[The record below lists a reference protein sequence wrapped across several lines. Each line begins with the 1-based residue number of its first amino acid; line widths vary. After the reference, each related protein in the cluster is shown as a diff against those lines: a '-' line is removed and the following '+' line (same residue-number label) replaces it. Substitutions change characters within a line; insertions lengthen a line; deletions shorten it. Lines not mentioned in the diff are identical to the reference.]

1 LPFPGAKRRYSSF
14 SEGKLHFTPRGGLSR
29 LCPASQVETNCFMK
43 RFENQVAIVT
53 GAGRGIG
60 EAIAKRFAEEGAK
73 VAVVSRTEA
82 NSQKTADAIN
92 AVTPDAAQPY
102 VVDVADFDAVQKTG
116 EKILADFGRCD
127 VLVNNAGITRD
138 TLIMRM
144 SSEDWDV
151 VLDTNLKGAF
161 NFSRA
166 VLRAMVKQ
174 RKGRIVNIGSVSG
187 LIGLAGQANYSASK
201 AGLVGLTKTL
211 ARELASR
218 NITANLVAPGFV
230 ETDMTSVLNED
241 VRKAALAQIPL
252 TRFGAADDI
261 AAAVAFLA
269 SPEASYV
276 TGQVIAVDGGMS
288 M

>member
-1 LPFPGAKRRYSSF
+1 
-14 SEGKLHFTPRGGLSR
+14 
-29 LCPASQVETNCFMK
+29 MK
-43 RFENQVAIVT
+43 RFENQVVIVT

-60 EAIAKRFAEEGAK
+60 EAIAKRFAQEGAK

-92 AVTPDAAQPY
+92 AVAPDVAKPY
-102 VVDVADFDAVQKTG
+102 AVDVADFDAVQKTG

-138 TLIMRM
+138 TLAMRM
-144 SSEDWDV
+144 TSEDWDL

-166 VLRAMVKQ
+166 VLRAMIKQ
-174 RKGRIVNIGSVSG
+174 RKGCIINISSVSG
-187 LIGLAGQANYSASK
+187 LIGVAGQANYAASK
-201 AGLVGLTKTL
+201 AGLIGLTKSL

-218 NITANLVAPGFV
+218 SITANVVAPGFV
-230 ETDMTSVLNED
+230 ESDMTSVLTDD
-241 VRKAALAQIPL
+241 VRKAALSHIPL
-252 TRFGAADDI
+252 TRFGAVDDI
-261 AAAVAFLA
+261 AAAVVFLA

-276 TGQVIAVDGGMS
+276 TGQVLAVDGGMS